1 MAGRRPVGW
10 PVGWP
15 VGCPWVD
22 ASPGSPVTSGLQR
35 DRGTDVTTRLPLAGI
50 RVLDIGTL
58 IAGPFGATMMGDF
71 GAEIIKVEQPGV
83 GDAMRGTP
91 IDGKA
96 ARSGNW
102 LVEGRN
108 KKSVTLNLR
117 VKEGQDIL
125 RELVRTADVLIE
137 NFTPGTLEKWGLG
150 WEDLRALNPRL
161 IMVRVSGYGQV
172 GPYAKR
178 SGYDRI
184 ALGFSGYMYPT
195 GFPDR
200 FPVRPAFPTADYNT
214 GTFAALSAMFALY
227 ERDARGG
234 EGQMIDLAL
243 YEAPFRI
250 TADMM
255 VQYTRTGA
263 IRERIGNRNPTFSP
277 AGTFQTRDGRYVQIA
292 AGGDNV
298 WQRLA
303 EAIDMADLAQD
314 PRFARSRARIERADE
329 LEALLADWIGQHD
342 FADIEARLVQANVP
356 FGGIYTAAD
365 IATDPHFAARDNLA
379 VVPDDEEGPV
389 TMPGV
394 IPKLM
399 GTPGRIAHAGPPLGQ
414 HNDEIYGGL
423 LGKDAAEL
431 ARLKAAGVI

>member
-1 MAGRRPVGW
+1 M
-10 PVGWP
+10 
-15 VGCPWVD
+15 
-22 ASPGSPVTSGLQR
+22 Q
-35 DRGTDVTTRLPLAGI
+35 RGTVTPNPPLPLAGI

-58 IAGPFGATMMGDF
+58 IAGPFGATMLGDF
-71 GAEIIKVEQPGV
+71 GAEVIKVEQPGI
-83 GDAMRGTP
+83 GDALRGTP
-91 IDGKA
+91 KDGKA
-96 ARSGNW
+96 SRSGNW

-108 KKSVTLNLR
+108 KKSITLNLR
-117 VKEGQDIL
+117 EKAGQDIL
-125 RELVRTADVLIE
+125 RELVQHADVVIE
-137 NFTPGTLEKWGLG
+137 NFTPGTLERWNLG
-150 WEDLRALNPRL
+150 WEDLRKVNPRL

-172 GPYAKR
+172 GPYSKR

-200 FPVRPAFPTADYNT
+200 FPVRPAFATADYNT

-227 ERDARGG
+227 NRDVRGG

-250 TADMM
+250 TADLM
-255 VQYTRTGA
+255 VQYFQSGA

-303 EAIDMADLAQD
+303 AAIDMADLASD
-314 PRFARSRARIERADE
+314 PRYAKSRERIERADE
-329 LEALLADWIGQHD
+329 LEALLADWIAQHD
-342 FADIEARLVQANVP
+342 FADIEARLDKANVP

-365 IATDPHFAARDNLA
+365 IAKDPHFKARENLA
-379 VVPDDEEGPV
+379 TLDDAELGPV
-389 TMPGV
+389 TMPNV
-394 IPKLM
+394 VPQM
-399 GTPGRIAHAGPPLGQ
+399 RGTPGRIAHAGPPLGS
-414 HNDEIYGGL
+414 HNAEIYEGL
-423 LGKDAAEL
+423 LGKTEQEL
-431 ARLKAAGVI
+431 TTLKAAGII